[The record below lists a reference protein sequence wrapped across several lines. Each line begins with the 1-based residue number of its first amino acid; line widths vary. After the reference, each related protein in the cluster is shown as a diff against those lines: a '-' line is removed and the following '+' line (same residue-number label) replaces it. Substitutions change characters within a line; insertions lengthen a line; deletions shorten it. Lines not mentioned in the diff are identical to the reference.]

1 MARWFKFARPVDSV
15 RGPGAR
21 DPRTRLAPASN
32 LNTDLTLAAIYEK
45 RFSEE

>member
-1 MARWFKFARPVDSV
+1 MALVQVCAPVDSV
-15 RGPGAR
+15 RGQGAR